1 MVLRGRHSIALRMYK
16 VYIWQSITVA
26 QRFSLFLVIS
36 LNRRFCS
43 MFSLCTAARCW
54 HVWLCCT
61 RQAMFLRACLL
72 STSRAPL
79 IGTIKRRYRPSPHV
93 TVFPMQKRSHL
104 PILLKPAWSSWLAR
118 FPVHEFRTT
127 RISKR
132 YSVFNVPGWLH
143 RYSKHSEN
151 QD

>member
-104 PILLKPAWSSWLAR
+104 PILLKPAGVASWLV
-118 FPVHEFRTT
+118 FPCMNSTRSEFLSDTVSSTFRGGSTAFL
-127 RISKR
+127 S
-132 YSVFNVPGWLH
+132 N
-143 RYSKHSEN
+143 SES